1 MSCVEPSLAI
11 SENPPQNI
19 QEPIP
24 YFPMNLFSREK
35 ELYGPLQNLRIIQKN
50 LVYIIGLSKDLIQQ
64 EVRTQI

>member
-11 SENPPQNI
+11 SENPSKTI
-19 QEPIP
+19 QESIP

>member
-11 SENPPQNI
+11 SEKSPKNR

-50 LVYIIGLSKDLIQQ
+50 LVYIIGLSKELIQQ